1 MQDCGSALFS
11 PHSFTTESGQGTDFD
26 VWKESLG
33 KMTVMLH
40 KGNVRENKGLLKKE
54 YLFLAQF
61 SHNIHHSPRSW
72 RSASVFL
79 TEQSRPHHCHLPP
92 SLVSEFPFLISF
104 YFLVPS
110 SICVFPLVKFL
121 PPFQLLWRIPCLHCL
136 NAGKDVSET
145 PIPDFFLEQTL
156 LEKSA
161 FFDFGWSTWGE
172 DGAHISLVPGKNC
185 EGTEHVQSL
194 SVDEQCLLRFT
205 AAALRNLHV
214 HLKDGMYGDISS

>member
-11 PHSFTTESGQGTDFD
+11 PHSFTTESGQGMGFD
-26 VWKESLG
+26 IWKESLG

-40 KGNVRENKGLLKKE
+40 KGNENKGLLKKE

-72 RSASVFL
+72 CSASVFL
-79 TEQSRPHHCHLPP
+79 TEQSRPHHGHLPP

-136 NAGKDVSET
+136 NAGKDVSESSHPWLFPGAT
-145 PIPDFFLEQTL
+145 ITGEIRFLWLWMECL
-156 LEKSA
+156 
-161 FFDFGWSTWGE
+161 GWRWCT
-172 DGAHISLVPGKNC
+172 H
-185 EGTEHVQSL
+185 
-194 SVDEQCLLRFT
+194 
-205 AAALRNLHV
+205 
-214 HLKDGMYGDISS
+214 